1 MQIPTNRY
9 VDTYFRFR
17 KMIADSLLVW
27 NSASVFLWELPP
39 YFYVPV
45 VNTTLCITGQLT
57 LQSYTVHG
65 ESSGQLGGNLHAAT
79 NQGLPKHVL
88 EGLVKVGAVAQ
99 LADHGD
105 SILMGQKHIGMNT
118 AANTTHQVC
127 MFGVTGKIE
136 GAHRGLM
143 SHRDT
148 YTKYVLTF
156 ITTVSFMLIDELVIP
171 ICCQGLNS
179 LPTKY

>member
-1 MQIPTNRY
+1 MVY
-9 VDTYFRFR
+9 
-17 KMIADSLLVW
+17 
-27 NSASVFLWELPP
+27 
-39 YFYVPV
+39 
-45 VNTTLCITGQLT
+45 TTLCITGQLT

-65 ESSGQLGGNLHAAT
+65 ESSGQLGGNFHAAT
-79 NQGLPKHVL
+79 DQGLPKHVL

-105 SILMGQKHIGMNT
+105 SILMGQKHVGVNT
-118 AANTTHQVC
+118 AGNTTHQVC

-136 GAHRGLM
+136 GAHCGLM

-156 ITTVSFMLIDELVIP
+156 MTIVSFMLIVELVIP
-171 ICCQGLNS
+171 ILNTGCNLCMCLTLVS
-179 LPTKY
+179 G